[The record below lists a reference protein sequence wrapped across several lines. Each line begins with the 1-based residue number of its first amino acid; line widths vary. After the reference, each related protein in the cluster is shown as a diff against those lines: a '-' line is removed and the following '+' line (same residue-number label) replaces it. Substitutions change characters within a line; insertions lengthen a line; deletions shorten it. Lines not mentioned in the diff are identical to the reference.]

1 MEFLWF
7 LSGIRNEFFDVIV
20 QGITRF
26 GEETA
31 LIVFIC
37 IVYWCINKRLG
48 CEMGFSFCMSGLLVQ
63 GLKIIFRIPR
73 PWILDPDFKPVG
85 TAIEEATGYSFPSG
99 HTQSATSVYG
109 TGAVNVK
116 RKWLKAI
123 FVAIFVLVGFSR
135 MYLGVHT
142 PKDVIVAWVVTL
154 AVVFFVHYAFKKP
167 QRVKALLIVMSVLCV
182 VLFVLG
188 DTLFLSGI
196 VEERYIKNCCQTIGA
211 ALGFVVGHLFEQK
224 YVQFSEKETLGNQI
238 GKVVLGLVCVVVL
251 KVGMKAIFAANLIGY
266 TFQNFI
272 LILFIAFIYPM
283 LFNYLIEK
291 HKKFLAGRKGNIH
304 G

>member
-7 LSGIRNEFFDVIV
+7 LSGLRTDFLNAVI
-20 QGITRF
+20 QAITSL

-31 LIVFIC
+31 LIIFIC
-37 IVYWCINKRLG
+37 IIYWCVNKRLG
-48 CEMGFSFCMSGLLVQ
+48 CEMGFSFCLSGLLVQ

-73 PWILDPDFKPVG
+73 PWVLDPNFKPVG

-109 TGAVNVK
+109 TAAVNAK
-116 RKWLKAI
+116 KIWWKIL

-142 PKDVIVAWVVTL
+142 PKDVIVGWLVTL
-154 AVVFFVHYAFKKP
+154 AVVAFVHYAFQKP
-167 QRVKALLIVMSVLCV
+167 ERLKVLLIIIAVLCV
-182 VLFVLG
+182 ALFVLG
-188 DTLFLSGI
+188 DSLYLSGI
-196 VEERYIKNCCQTIGA
+196 VEERYVKNCCQTIGA
-211 ALGFVVGHLFEQK
+211 AMGFVIGHLFEQK
-224 YVQFSEKETLGNQI
+224 YVQFKEKEIIPFQI
-238 GKVVLGLVCVVVL
+238 GKVVIGLISVVIL

-272 LILFIAFIYPM
+272 LILFIAFLYPM

-291 HKKFLAGRKGNIH
+291 HKIAVQKNK
-304 G
+304 